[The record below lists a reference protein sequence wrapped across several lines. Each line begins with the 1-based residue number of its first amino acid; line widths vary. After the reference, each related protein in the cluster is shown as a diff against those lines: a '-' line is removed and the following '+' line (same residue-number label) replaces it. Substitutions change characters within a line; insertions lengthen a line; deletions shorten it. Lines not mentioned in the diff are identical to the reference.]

1 MNPQNQKPREKLHS
15 IPTYPYM
22 RNFLTIFLEY
32 LALLSSTKSP
42 GGENKISQW
51 PGLFT
56 SVLQKERKKERNKH
70 THDSGTQLIV
80 LGPGKE
86 REQRKQSCRKHGTTL
101 QDILQPYNFITNYK
115 NITIPCNSSKACF
128 LCSSFPY
135 WMKHWIRR
143 VESCAKAICR
153 QTVGTF

>member
-1 MNPQNQKPREKLHS
+1 MNPQNQKPRGNYTLYQLTHTWEISWRYSWNIWLYLVQPSHLVEKTKH
-15 IPTYPYM
+15 P
-22 RNFLTIFLEY
+22 ND
-32 LALLSSTKSP
+32 LAYSLQLS
-42 GGENKISQW
+42 
-51 PGLFT
+51 
-56 SVLQKERKKERNKH
+56 RKKKNKKKH
-70 THDSGTQLIV
+70 THDSGTQLTL

-86 REQRKQSCRKHGTTL
+86 TEQRKQSCRKYGATL

-135 WMKHWIRR
+135 WMKHWITR